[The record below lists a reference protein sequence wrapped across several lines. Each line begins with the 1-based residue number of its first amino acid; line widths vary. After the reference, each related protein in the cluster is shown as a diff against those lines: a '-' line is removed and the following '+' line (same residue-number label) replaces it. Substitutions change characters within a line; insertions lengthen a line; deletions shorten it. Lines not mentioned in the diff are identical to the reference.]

1 MCPNYRSN
9 LVHKIKPLETLT
21 SFSYHARTT
30 SNKDPHRSVQIR
42 FLFKTSWTKILIV
55 WQHYSGIY
63 IFSFFYT
70 QIHRFMGYKM
80 QRAFSMLKTC
90 FSSFFSCR
98 VVRVFLMRSYD
109 NIQIHKWGGVNMVM
123 AGRCA
128 AIMYFCIS
136 LILRS
141 FYGGHLL
148 WLTSFISSDS
158 FSPLASSKFSK
169 SWSSFKDKSS
179 SAILIYV

>member
-70 QIHRFMGYKM
+70 DTQIYGIQNAELFPCSKLVL
-80 QRAFSMLKTC
+80 APFSLVV
-90 FSSFFSCR
+90 SFVSFLWGAMTIFKSINGGGKHGEGREVCCHY
-98 VVRVFLMRSYD
+98 VFL
-109 NIQIHKWGGVNMVM
+109 
-123 AGRCA
+123 
-128 AIMYFCIS
+128 YF
-136 LILRS
+136 
-141 FYGGHLL
+141 FNFAFVL
-148 WLTSFISSDS
+148 W
-158 FSPLASSKFSK
+158 
-169 SWSSFKDKSS
+169 WSSSLTY
-179 SAILIYV
+179 LIY